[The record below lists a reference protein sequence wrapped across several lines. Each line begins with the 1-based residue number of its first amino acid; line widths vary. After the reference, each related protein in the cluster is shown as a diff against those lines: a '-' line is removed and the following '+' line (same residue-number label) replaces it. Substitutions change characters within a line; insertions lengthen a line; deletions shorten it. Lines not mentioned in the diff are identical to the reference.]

1 MPHIEGNKST
11 MNWDI
16 MTLDTVID
24 IDQLQHWSDEVTEN
38 YNKLW
43 FNFSKKDYIKDK
55 YKNKDFDFDGYGGGY
70 HLKNLMEDNTQNIDY
85 MELSW
90 PCEKR
95 YTLPSSLGR

>member
-70 HLKNLMEDNTQNIDY
+70 HLKNLMEDNIQNIDY

-90 PCEKR
+90 PCEKDI
-95 YTLPSSLGR
+95 P

>member
-55 YKNKDFDFDGYGGGY
+55 YKNNN
-70 HLKNLMEDNTQNIDY
+70 KNILN
-85 MELSW
+85 
-90 PCEKR
+90 
-95 YTLPSSLGR
+95 

>member
-24 IDQLQHWSDEVTEN
+24 IDQLQHWSDEVTAN

-55 YKNKDFDFDGYGGGY
+55 YKNKDFDLTAMVAD
-70 HLKNLMEDNTQNIDY
+70 II
-85 MELSW
+85 
-90 PCEKR
+90 
-95 YTLPSSLGR
+95 

>member
-43 FNFSKKDYIKDK
+43 FNFSKKDYIKD
-55 YKNKDFDFDGYGGGY
+55 
-70 HLKNLMEDNTQNIDY
+70 
-85 MELSW
+85 
-90 PCEKR
+90 
-95 YTLPSSLGR
+95 